1 MLARNIEEGN
11 ARSKPKAK
19 QIGIFRRYAVDLGMD
34 SQELESVFP
43 SLVKTDDEG
52 IKSVKYSI
60 FVPILIKAVQEQQ
73 EQIESL
79 KSEIANLKEK

>member
-1 MLARNIEEGN
+1 MQIRNYNFIG
-11 ARSKPKAK
+11 SDHK
-19 QIGIFRRYAVDLGMD
+19 QIGVIA
-34 SQELESVFP
+34 QELESVFP